1 MTTARVNDIDI
12 WYERSGTPPA
22 GDAITSIPV
31 ILHHGFAGPAS
42 TGWPTI
48 VDRLKQRCD
57 VVIYDARAHGETT
70 VPDPATVTMPQYAAD
85 MAGLMDALGIR
96 AAHIAGVSF
105 GGMVAAQFACDF
117 PERMQSLALFDT
129 VACNGGSDDPA
140 ATQVEDLLATAF
152 ARLSHIVEKYGLQGL
167 VDRENAHRH
176 NGDKY
181 AHLANDSL
189 ELQDERNR
197 RNKVEGMTPAG
208 FLAAARALSERPDLS
223 ARIPKITAPTL
234 VSCGEWDL
242 FYPCAIRDG
251 KLIPNARF
259 VTIKRASHD
268 TLLYQPEAWFET
280 FRSFLSEQ
288 R

>member
-1 MTTARVNDIDI
+1 MATASVNGIDI
-12 WYERSGTPPA
+12 WYERSGTPATDPL
-22 GDAITSIPV
+22 TNIPV
-31 ILHHGFAGPAS
+31 VLHHGFAGPAS
-42 TGWPTI
+42 TGWPAI

-57 VVIYDARAHGETT
+57 VVIYDARAHGKTT

-85 MAGLMDALGIR
+85 MARLMDALDIPV
-96 AAHIAGVSF
+96 AHIAGVSF

-117 PERMQSLALFDT
+117 PERTRSLALFDT
-129 VACNGGSDDPA
+129 IACNGGSDDPA
-140 ATQVEDLLATAF
+140 ATQVENLVVTAF
-152 ARLSHIVEKYGLQGL
+152 ERMAHIVDKYGLQDL

-197 RNKVEGMTPAG
+197 KNKVEGMTVEG
-208 FLAAARALSERPDLS
+208 FLAAGHALGQRPDLS
-223 ARIPKITAPTL
+223 KRLPLISVPTL

-251 KLIPNARF
+251 KLIPGAKF
-259 VTIKRASHD
+259 VTIDRAAHD
-268 TLLYQPEAWFET
+268 TLLYQPEAWLET
-280 FRSFLSEQ
+280 YTSFLLELP
-288 R
+288 